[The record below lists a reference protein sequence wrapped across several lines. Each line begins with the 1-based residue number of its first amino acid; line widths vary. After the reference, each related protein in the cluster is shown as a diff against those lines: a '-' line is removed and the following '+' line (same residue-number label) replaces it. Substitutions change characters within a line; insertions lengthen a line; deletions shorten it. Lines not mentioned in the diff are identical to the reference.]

1 MKPTRTYQSAASSG
15 AFGKQPHP
23 ATRTILQAWLQNL
36 VVFGVLGLLVSGC
49 SMLPT
54 EPKPNDPAYAPVEPS
69 ALEAARLI
77 NGSIYQAP
85 LPRAYSQATF
95 FEDRT
100 ARNVGDILTISL
112 VESTTAKKEADTE
125 IKKDSTLT
133 APEPTLFQRF
143 TDLGLETSASNKL
156 NFKGETDSD
165 QKNSL
170 QGSISVTVIEVLPN
184 GVLKVRGEKW
194 MTLNKGDEYI
204 RISGLVRPE
213 DIAPDNTVASIK
225 LADARIAYSQTGTLA
240 HANGM
245 GWFSKFF
252 NSPLWPF

>member
-1 MKPTRTYQSAASSG
+1 MKQ
-15 AFGKQPHP
+15 
-23 ATRTILQAWLQNL
+23 IWLQWNNIGSALLGRRHQNNEQSWL
-36 VVFGVLGLLVSGC
+36 VWLKHGVIFAFIGLMASGC
-49 SMLPT
+49 SMIPV
-54 EPKPNDPAYAPVEPS
+54 EPKPDDPNFAPVQAS
-69 ALEAARLI
+69 ALESPRLV

-85 LPRAYSQATF
+85 APRAYNQVTF

-100 ARNVGDILTISL
+100 ARNIGDILTITL
-112 VESTTAKKEADTE
+112 IESTTAKKETETE
-125 IKKDSTLT
+125 IKKDTSLS
-133 APEPTLFQRF
+133 APEPTLFQRV
-143 TDLGLETSASNKL
+143 TDLGLQTSANNEL
-156 NFKGETDSD
+156 DFKGEADSD

-170 QGSISVTVIEVLPN
+170 RGSITVTVIEVLPN
-184 GVLKVRGEKW
+184 GVLRVRGEKW

-240 HANGM
+240 HANSM